1 MPKKFSSGFFGKGPI
16 SFLGYSSREE
26 AYSAEIL
33 KAMTGKGLT
42 VYPVNPKQGASFST
56 KVYASLD
63 ELPAKSEDA
72 ILLMSNAKAESAL
85 SELAGKGYKR
95 VLLRQKGSAVAK
107 AESLG
112 MEASVGCPL
121 MAYGKGLHRFHGFL
135 AGVK

>member
-1 MPKKFSSGFFGKGPI
+1 MPKKFSSTFFGKGPI

-33 KAMTGKGLT
+33 KTMTTKGLT
-42 VYPVNPKQGASFST
+42 VYPVNPKKGASYST

-72 ILLMSNAKAESAL
+72 ILLMSNDKAEAAL
-85 SELAGKGYKR
+85 NELASKGYKR

-107 AESLG
+107 AEGLG
-112 MEASVGCPL
+112 MEVAVGCPL

-135 AGVK
+135 VGVK